1 MPFLYGLDPSLQF
14 PGGICRLPA
23 LGHGQALPIHPGC
36 NYVNQNCLLPEGRI
50 ALLFLLYFFLKEIK
64 NTKTKKFSSSFPS
77 KHCGIFRSGYLKAK
91 ADHNFRGTQCAF
103 EILFHIK
110 LNLSWTDFLEVFF
123 IRNNSPQL
131 RDHRI
136 RYHRRGNR
144 NRNKASSS
152 ASSRELPTDC
162 FGGTLLG
169 RNHPLSR
176 LILREIV
183 RGHHLF
189 Q

>member
-1 MPFLYGLDPSLQF
+1 MLTRTVFSL
-14 PGGICRLPA
+14 R
-23 LGHGQALPIHPGC
+23 
-36 NYVNQNCLLPEGRI
+36 EGW
-50 ALLFLLYFFLKEIK
+50 LFFFFYIFFFLKEIK

-77 KHCGIFRSGYLKAK
+77 KHCGIFRSGYLKAR
-91 ADHNFRGTQCAF
+91 ADHNFRQTQCAF

-131 RDHRI
+131 KDHRI
-136 RYHRRGNR
+136 RYHRKGNR

-162 FGGTLLG
+162 FGGRCWGGTILSLG
-169 RNHPLSR
+169 LSPGLGGPQFISIMKPLF
-176 LILREIV
+176 LC
-183 RGHHLF
+183 
-189 Q
+189 